1 MSIINTELEL
11 KVDGKNIVM
20 NSFVERITSNIIFS
34 ILSSLHDTDNW
45 KNATITIKRN

>member
-20 NSFVERITSNIIFS
+20 NSFVDPQFTS
-34 ILSSLHDTDNW
+34 
-45 KNATITIKRN
+45 